1 MALEEY
7 SEYFMYG
14 GVILTVAVTVFF
26 FLLERQHTS
35 DVSGIKHYLSSNRWQ
50 GDVMQTNIESWRKI
64 NARYRNDQFYDVNFF
79 LPNDKQ
85 LYTAKSLI
93 ASDQAHM
100 LKKGLTIK
108 VKKGAKGKMAV
119 ISICLNNEC

>member
-26 FLLERQHTS
+26 FLLERQHKS

-50 GDVMQTNIESWRKI
+50 GEVMQTNIESWKKT
-64 NARYRNDQFYDVNFF
+64 NARYGNNHFYDVNFF

-119 ISICLNNEC
+119 ISICFNNEC

>member
-26 FLLERQHTS
+26 FLLEKQHKS
-35 DVSGIKHYLSSNRWQ
+35 DVSGIKDYLSSNRWQ
-50 GDVMQTNIESWRKI
+50 GEVMQTNIESWKKT
-64 NARYRNDQFYDVNFF
+64 NARYRNNHFYDVNFF

-85 LYTAKSLI
+85 LCTAKSLI

-119 ISICLNNEC
+119 ISIYFNNEC